1 MSVAKRGTNLLDD
14 IQLRRW
20 IAAGERIAR
29 SDGDGL
35 TFTLSAA
42 GTATWVLRYR
52 IGGPQKEVTI
62 GNYPDV
68 TLAEARKTARKLRA
82 AIDSGDDPAVEKRQ
96 EKARVTK
103 IATVRQL
110 VEDFKGKKLGGLA
123 ADTVRYRIWDLDKI
137 VLPKLGSLPVD
148 QVQPA
153 DVVHMIETANRT
165 WTISKR
171 IMTSAKM
178 LFAHACGLRLINVNP
193 VVGID
198 LVALRGPRPP
208 VRRRVMLT
216 EPELRTLLA
225 DIEDI
230 GTENALAL
238 RILLATCVRSTELAT
253 ARWEYVDLDAGR
265 WIVPEQNVKVRRAF
279 MVPLTPTVVGWF
291 RQLQE
296 LAGTS
301 DWVLPARQ
309 ERRRRNQG
317 GDTHVGKTTL
327 WAAIQRAFERGDID
341 IRRFTPHDTRSTAKG
356 HMRNLGV
363 SSDVSELALN
373 HKLKG
378 MEGIYDVREDIPER
392 RVALE
397 LWAAF
402 LDSCASGTDWNV
414 TPLRAA
420 S

>member
-1 MSVAKRGTNLLDD
+1 MAKRGTNLLDD

-20 IAAGERIAR
+20 IAAGGRIAR

-123 ADTVRYRIWDLDKI
+123 VDTVRYRIWDLDKI
-137 VLPKLGSLPVD
+137 ILPKLGSLPVD

-171 IMTSAKM
+171 ILTSAKM

-402 LDSCASGTDWNV
+402 LDSCASGTAWNV

>member
-1 MSVAKRGTNLLDD
+1 MAKRGSNLLDD

-52 IGGPQKEVTI
+52 LGGPQKEVTI

-82 AIDSGDDPAVEKRQ
+82 AIDRGDDPAVEKRQ

-123 ADTVRYRIWDLDKI
+123 VDTVRYRIWDLDKI
-137 VLPKLGSLPVD
+137 ILPKLGSLPVD

-153 DVVHMIETANRT
+153 DVVHMLETANRT

-171 IMTSAKM
+171 ILTSAKM

-253 ARWEYVDLDAGR
+253 ARWEYVDLEAGR
-265 WIVPEQNVKVRRAF
+265 WIVPEENVKVRRAF

-301 DWVLPARQ
+301 EWVLPARQ

-363 SSDVSELALN
+363 SNEVSELALN

-402 LDSCASGTDWNV
+402 LDSCASGTAWNV

>member
-1 MSVAKRGTNLLDD
+1 M
-14 IQLRRW
+14 RRW
-20 IAAGERIAR
+20 IAAGGRIAR

-123 ADTVRYRIWDLDKI
+123 VDTVRYRIWDLDKI
-137 VLPKLGSLPVD
+137 ILPKLGSLPVD

-171 IMTSAKM
+171 ILTSAKM

-402 LDSCASGTDWNV
+402 LDSCASGTAWNV

>member
-1 MSVAKRGTNLLDD
+1 MAKRGSNLLDD

-20 IAAGERIAR
+20 IAAGERVAR

-52 IGGPQKEVTI
+52 LGGPQKEVTI

-82 AIDSGDDPAVEKRQ
+82 AIDRGDDPAVEKRQ
-96 EKARVTK
+96 EKARATK

-110 VEDFKGKKLGGLA
+110 IEDFKGKKLGGLA
-123 ADTVRYRIWDLDKI
+123 VDTVRYRIWDLDKI
-137 VLPKLGSLPVD
+137 ILPKMGSLPVD

-171 IMTSAKM
+171 ILTSAKM

-216 EPELRTLLA
+216 EPELRRLLA
-225 DIEDI
+225 GIEDI

-238 RILLATCVRSTELAT
+238 RILLATCVRSIELAT
-253 ARWEYVDLDAGR
+253 ARWEYVDLETGR
-265 WIVPEQNVKVRRAF
+265 WIVPEENVKVRRAF

-301 DWVLPARQ
+301 EWVLPARQ

-363 SSDVSELALN
+363 SNEVSELALN

-392 RVALE
+392 RMALE

-402 LDSCASGTDWNV
+402 LGNCASGTDWNV
-414 TPLRAA
+414 TPLRTAL
-420 S
+420 

>member
-1 MSVAKRGTNLLDD
+1 MAKRGTNLLDD

-52 IGGPQKEVTI
+52 LGGPQKEVTI

-82 AIDSGDDPAVEKRQ
+82 AIDRGDDPAVEKRK
-96 EKARVTK
+96 EKARATK

-123 ADTVRYRIWDLDKI
+123 VDTVRYRIWDLDKI
-137 VLPKLGSLPVD
+137 ILPKLGSLPVD
-148 QVQPA
+148 QVQAA
-153 DVVHMIETANRT
+153 DVVHMIEAANRT

-171 IMTSAKM
+171 ILTSAKM

-216 EPELRTLLA
+216 EPELRRLLA
-225 DIEDI
+225 GIEDI

-238 RILLATCVRSTELAT
+238 RILLATCVRSIELAT
-253 ARWEYVDLDAGR
+253 ARWEYVDLEAGR
-265 WIVPEQNVKVRRAF
+265 WIVPEENVKVRRAF

-301 DWVLPARQ
+301 EWVLPARQ

-363 SSDVSELALN
+363 SNEVSELALN

-378 MEGIYDVREDIPER
+378 MEGVYDVREDIPER
-392 RVALE
+392 RAALE

-402 LDSCASGTDWNV
+402 LDSCASGKDWNV